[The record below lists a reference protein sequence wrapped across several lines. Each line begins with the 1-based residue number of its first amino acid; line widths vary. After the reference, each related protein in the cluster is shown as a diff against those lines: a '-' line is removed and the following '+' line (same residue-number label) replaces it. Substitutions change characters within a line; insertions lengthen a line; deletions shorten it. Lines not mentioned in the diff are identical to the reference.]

1 VKTVVT
7 TGALF
12 AFWLAL
18 TASLRPLDL
27 AIGLALSVLLGLWA
41 PRFLWADD
49 APLLSARQAGRFVLY
64 IPRLLAAIVV
74 AAVQVAEI
82 VLEPHMP
89 IEPVLIR
96 YHARFERDVSRVAF
110 ANSITL
116 TPGTLTV
123 DVEDDTFVIHC
134 IAERF
139 ADDITDGGLERTIT
153 QVFEE

>member
-1 VKTVVT
+1 VKIAVT

-12 AFWLAL
+12 GFWLAL

-41 PRFLWADD
+41 ARFLWPDD
-49 APLLSARQAGRFVLY
+49 APVLTARQAARVLLY
-64 IPRLLAAIVV
+64 IPHLLVAIVV

-82 VLEPHMP
+82 VVQPHMP
-89 IEPVLIR
+89 IQPVLIR
-96 YHARFERDVSRVAF
+96 HRTQFKRDVSRVAF

-123 DVEDDTFVIHC
+123 DIEENTFVIHC
-134 IAERF
+134 IAEGF
-139 ADDITDGGLERTIT
+139 ADDITNGDLERRIT
-153 QVFEE
+153 RVFEE

>member
-1 VKTVVT
+1 MKTVIA

-18 TASLRPLDL
+18 SASLRPLDL
-27 AIGLALSVLLGLWA
+27 AIGLVLSVLLGLWA
-41 PRFLWADD
+41 ARFLWGDD
-49 APLLSARQAGRFVLY
+49 APLLSARQAARFVLY

-74 AAVQVAEI
+74 AAVQVAEV
-82 VLEPHMP
+82 VLQPHMD
-89 IEPVLIR
+89 IEPRLIR
-96 YHARFERDVSRVAF
+96 HRTRFERDISRVTF

-139 ADDITDGGLERTIT
+139 ADDITSGELERKIT
-153 QVFEE
+153 RIFEE